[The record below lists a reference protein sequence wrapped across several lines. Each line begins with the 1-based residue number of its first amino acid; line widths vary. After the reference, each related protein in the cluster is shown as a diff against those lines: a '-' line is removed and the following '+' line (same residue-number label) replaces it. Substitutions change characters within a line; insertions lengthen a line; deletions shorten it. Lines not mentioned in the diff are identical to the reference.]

1 MGGCKHMAGHGCGGA
16 GFEDKVEAN
25 QFQNIITTLLQ
36 PLGRPTSTA
45 VSHILQSMW
54 SDVHV
59 A

>member
-1 MGGCKHMAGHGCGGA
+1 MAGHGCVGA
-16 GFEDKVEAN
+16 GFEGKVEAT
-25 QFQNIITTLLQ
+25 QFQNRITLLLQ
-36 PLGRPTSTA
+36 SLGRPASTA